1 MPAGGARKGAG
12 RKPLSEE
19 LKTADLCR
27 SAIINHFGSLEK
39 GLIYLI
45 TSQEPALMKFV
56 FEHAYGKPTDKVEQ
70 SGGIEIKAYW
80 DKSLIPSDTDVPPQ
94 E

>member
-1 MPAGGARKGAG
+1 MPAGGKRIGAG

-27 SAIINHFGSLEK
+27 TAIINHFGSLEA
-39 GLIYLI
+39 GLIYMMQ
-45 TSQEPALMKFV
+45 SGEPALIKFV

-70 SGGIEIKAYW
+70 SGGIEIKAFW